1 MAHQLQRTVRRCQQ
15 LPEVDG
21 FSVATCPLL
30 TPSRRG
36 ASARRHETAVENA
49 KKSSTAMSTGQVKS
63 GNLFH
68 AINETAQEN

>member
-1 MAHQLQRTVRRCQQ
+1 VALQ
-15 LPEVDG
+15 PDG
-21 FSVATCPLL
+21 MKRP
-30 TPSRRG
+30 
-36 ASARRHETAVENA
+36 VENA